1 MTSEKEEAE
10 PTLQAA
16 EGEVVFG
23 ATGRFIV
30 RIRPDGVVLYE
41 GNYQPDEAAKV
52 FWEAIARAHPNVNF
66 ISRGQQQD
74 GEVRDMLAQ
83 TIEMLMLRVGKA
95 DLHCERLRRK
105 AADEKASEHD
115 KFMADIAMRN
125 LEAEVHSLI
134 EFARGLA
141 QARRITDS

>member
-1 MTSEKEEAE
+1 MSEKEETE

-23 ATGRFIV
+23 VKGQFTV

-41 GNYQPDEAAKV
+41 GDYQPDEAAKA

-66 ISRGQQQD
+66 VSHGQQQD
-74 GEVRDMLAQ
+74 GEIRDMLSQ

-105 AADEKASEHD
+105 ATDEEATEHD

-141 QARRITDS
+141 QARRIADN

>member
-1 MTSEKEEAE
+1 MSGKEETE
-10 PTLQAA
+10 PTFQAA

-23 ATGRFIV
+23 VRGQFTV
-30 RIRPDGVVLYE
+30 RIRPDGAVLYE
-41 GNYQPDEAAKV
+41 GSYQPDEAAKV
-52 FWEAIARAHPNVNF
+52 FWEAVARAHPNVNF
-66 ISRGQQQD
+66 ISRAQQQE

-83 TIEMLMLRVGKA
+83 TIEVLMLRVGKA

-105 AADEKASEHD
+105 AADENATEHD

-141 QARRITDS
+141 QARRIVDN